1 MGLSDYESQEMGIQI
16 RYYQDA
22 DFPQYE
28 QLLKD
33 IGIYDEILDK
43 REIIQKKIQYDPESI
58 LVAEAR
64 GRLIGTVY
72 ILYDP
77 WRSLIYHLGV
87 HPDYR
92 RKGLGNKLMDEAEGK
107 LKARGINRA
116 ILFVVEDNEQ
126 VVEFY
131 QKRGWFI
138 LGQPFYM
145 EKEL

>member
-1 MGLSDYESQEMGIQI
+1 MDIQI
-16 RYYQDA
+16 RYYQDV

-33 IGIYDEILDK
+33 IGIYYEIIDK
-43 REIIQKKIQYDPESI
+43 REILQKKIQYDPESI
-58 LVAEAR
+58 LVAEDR

-77 WRSLIYHLGV
+77 WGSLIYHLGV

-116 ILFVVEDNEQ
+116 ILFVEENNEQ

-138 LGQPFYM
+138 LEKAFYM